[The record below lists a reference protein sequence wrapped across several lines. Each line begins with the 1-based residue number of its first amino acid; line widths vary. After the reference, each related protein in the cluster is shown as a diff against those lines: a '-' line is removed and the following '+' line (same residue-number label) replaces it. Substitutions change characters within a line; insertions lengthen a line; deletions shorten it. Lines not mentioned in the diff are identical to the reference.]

1 MIKEDVYIFIFKE
14 YLHPPFKGPFN
25 NISKMFNVH
34 FYFFKVAV
42 DPVIFVI
49 LDSSM
54 VYTGG
59 GIIVLQK
66 ILAAELG
73 YCVQYTMFISSMHI
87 FLKASIET

>member
-1 MIKEDVYIFIFKE
+1 MDFWQRYLQAKHLILSKIVIKWNLE
-14 YLHPPFKGPFN
+14 
-25 NISKMFNVH
+25 
-34 FYFFKVAV
+34 VAV
-42 DPVIFVI
+42 DPVFCVI

-73 YCVQYTMFISSMHI
+73 
-87 FLKASIET
+87 

>member
-1 MIKEDVYIFIFKE
+1 MDFWQRYLQAKHLILSKIVIKWNLE
-14 YLHPPFKGPFN
+14 
-25 NISKMFNVH
+25 
-34 FYFFKVAV
+34 VAV
-42 DPVIFVI
+42 DPVFCVI